1 MYPQRFINGFP
12 ESLSAFTAGVRIQAD
27 KVNACRSM
35 ITSPK
40 DRAVANNKASGT

>member
-12 ESLSAFTAGVRIQAD
+12 ESLSAFITGVRIQAD

-40 DRAVANNKASGT
+40 DKQLIRC